1 METFELM
8 KIVELWCWHIGAVDQ
23 IILDGYFIRKQYSK
37 KYGSSACTN
46 KKKSTKCCNFLN
58 NHSSVVKNCVLSNFH
73 QGSNLFAE
81 WT

>member
-37 KYGSSACTN
+37 KYASSACTN
-46 KKKSTKCCNFLN
+46 KNNLQNVVTFLIIIAALLKI
-58 NHSSVVKNCVLSNFH
+58 VF
-73 QGSNLFAE
+73 
-81 WT
+81 